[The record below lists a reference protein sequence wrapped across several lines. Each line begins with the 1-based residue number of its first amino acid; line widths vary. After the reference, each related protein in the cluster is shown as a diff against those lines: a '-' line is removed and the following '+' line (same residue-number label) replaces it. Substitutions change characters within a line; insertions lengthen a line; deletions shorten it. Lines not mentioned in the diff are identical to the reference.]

1 MRNKPRCGLF
11 TCALTI
17 LGALL
22 LTTTLLLH
30 NYVEKQYHALRGP
43 TSRQAALRDA
53 RGAAA
58 ALVDAV
64 ATRPPGEAIVRGAGN
79 ATDLEALIWGNA
91 STCADEMRSLSFV
104 SEECGWTPGQDLV
117 DDFLGAATV
126 LGIDIEVSNDALKGI
141 AAFYSY
147 RRSSHSY
154 RDGAFTFVPCCKCA
168 SESFSEAF
176 RSIQKKNHTERGPFH
191 DKHATTEG
199 CTFAFTRDPISH
211 FRSGYIEMEWR
222 FRQGLKKIGDRDMG
236 NMTFHQHPLGSAA
249 RVEAL
254 LRDLLSLSWYR
265 PQPPYMP
272 RAFAYRAA
280 LAHVLPVHGSLAG
293 YDYDFIGDV
302 SSMNADFAQLKR
314 VCLAVPQLLQLP
326 NNTHKTSSDPWRL
339 KSGINLAMA
348 PESEGRRA
356 FKRLFRVDYEL
367 YQRRNRAPGTLPKNS
382 GNRQLP

>member
-1 MRNKPRCGLF
+1 MRSNLRCGLF
-11 TCALTI
+11 TCALT
-17 LGALL
+17 LVGALL
-22 LTTTLLLH
+22 LRTTLLSH
-30 NYVEKQYHALRGP
+30 NYAEQQYHALRGHA
-43 TSRQAALRDA
+43 SRQAALRDA

-147 RRSSHSY
+147 RKSSHSY

-168 SESFSEAF
+168 SESLFEAF

-222 FRQGLKKIGDRDMG
+222 FRQ
-236 NMTFHQHPLGSAA
+236 
-249 RVEAL
+249 E
-254 LRDLLSLSWYR
+254 LSHASV
-265 PQPPYMP
+265 
-272 RAFAYRAA
+272 
-280 LAHVLPVHGSLAG
+280 HVSL
-293 YDYDFIGDV
+293 
-302 SSMNADFAQLKR
+302 
-314 VCLAVPQLLQLP
+314 
-326 NNTHKTSSDPWRL
+326 
-339 KSGINLAMA
+339 
-348 PESEGRRA
+348 
-356 FKRLFRVDYEL
+356 
-367 YQRRNRAPGTLPKNS
+367 
-382 GNRQLP
+382 

>member
-1 MRNKPRCGLF
+1 MRSNLRCGLF
-11 TCALTI
+11 TCALT
-17 LGALL
+17 LVGALL
-22 LTTTLLLH
+22 LRTTLLSH
-30 NYVEKQYHALRGP
+30 NYAEQQYHALRGHA
-43 TSRQAALRDA
+43 SRQAALRDA

-58 ALVDAV
+58 ALVDGV

-147 RRSSHSY
+147 RKSSHSY

-168 SESFSEAF
+168 SESFFEAF

-265 PQPPYMP
+265 PRPPYMP
-272 RAFAYRAA
+272 RALAYRAA

-314 VCLAVPQLLQLP
+314 VCFTTAEPSAASRRSSSSTTAGPRTVLSSSPGSPPRRCAPPLVVPCP
-326 NNTHKTSSDPWRL
+326 HF
-339 KSGINLAMA
+339 
-348 PESEGRRA
+348 RRA
-356 FKRLFRVDYEL
+356 
-367 YQRRNRAPGTLPKNS
+367 RAIYL
-382 GNRQLP
+382 

>member
-1 MRNKPRCGLF
+1 M
-11 TCALTI
+11 
-17 LGALL
+17 
-22 LTTTLLLH
+22 
-30 NYVEKQYHALRGP
+30 
-43 TSRQAALRDA
+43 TSW
-53 RGAAA
+53 
-58 ALVDAV
+58 V
-64 ATRPPGEAIVRGAGN
+64 
-79 ATDLEALIWGNA
+79 
-91 STCADEMRSLSFV
+91 
-104 SEECGWTPGQDLV
+104 
-117 DDFLGAATV
+117 
-126 LGIDIEVSNDALKGI
+126 
-141 AAFYSY
+141 
-147 RRSSHSY
+147 
-154 RDGAFTFVPCCKCA
+154 
-168 SESFSEAF
+168 
-176 RSIQKKNHTERGPFH
+176 HTERGPVH
-191 DKHATTEG
+191 DKHANTEG
-199 CTFAFTRDPISH
+199 CTVAFTRDPISH

-272 RAFAYRAA
+272 RALAYRAA